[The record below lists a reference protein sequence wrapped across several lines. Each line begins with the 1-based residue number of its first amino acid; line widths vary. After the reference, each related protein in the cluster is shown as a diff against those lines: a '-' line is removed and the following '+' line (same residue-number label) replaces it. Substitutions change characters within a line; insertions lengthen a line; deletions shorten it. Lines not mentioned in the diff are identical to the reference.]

1 MLINKMININGHATA
16 IAHIKGSEEY
26 PELSGNV
33 RFYQRQNGVL
43 VYAEVWGLP
52 HDSSF
57 FGFHIHEGTSCSGSE
72 ADPFA
77 NALTHF
83 NPYDRPHPYHS
94 GDLPPLFSSGGYAV
108 SVFLTDRFSV
118 NEVLGRAVIVHSSP
132 DDFTTQPSG
141 NSGEKIACG
150 IIIATKK

>member
-1 MLINKMININGHATA
+1 MQRFGACLMTA
-16 IAHIKGSEEY
+16 VFSAFTFM
-26 PELSGNV
+26 
-33 RFYQRQNGVL
+33 R
-43 VYAEVWGLP
+43 ALP
-52 HDSSF
+52 AAAAKL
-57 FGFHIHEGTSCSGSE
+57 T
-72 ADPFA
+72 PFA